1 MGIVIKNVH
10 ILGQEREKRT
20 DVYITGDHI
29 ASIGKE
35 PASFLKD
42 EEIDG
47 SHKFLM
53 PGLINCH
60 THAYMTLMRNYADD
74 LPFHEWLFGRILPM
88 EDELTPEDAYWG
100 TLLGMAEMI
109 RSGTTTFVDMHMFPR
124 MVVKA
129 CASSG
134 MRALLTRGLVGSDRH
149 DEGGK
154 MRIEQALDEME
165 YGKSIGAPC
174 MFGLGPHAIYTC
186 GEDFLRYV
194 TELAHEKGLL
204 INMHLAETKKEF
216 DDCLAEHGMTPAEYA
231 ASLGMTDGPA
241 IFAHCVYL
249 GENDFGILANPNVS
263 VATNPASN
271 MKLANGFAPVP
282 RMLKEGIRVALGT
295 DGAGSNNNLNLF
307 TEMHLLTLAHKGN
320 LCDSLVLSA
329 EETVRIATKNGA
341 AAIGREDLGS
351 VEPGKTADLVLIDEN
366 APSMIPNY
374 NRMAAVA
381 YSANGSEVSDVLIGG
396 RIVMRDR
403 QLMTIDEER
412 VHYEVERVASRF
424 RA

>member
-53 PGLINCH
+53 PGLINAH
-60 THAYMTLMRNYADD
+60 THGYMTLMRNYADD

-149 DEGGK
+149 DEGGMK
-154 MRIEQALDEME
+154 RIEQAMDEME

-320 LCDSLVLSA
+320 LCDSLVLNA

-351 VEPGKTADLVLIDEN
+351 IEPGKTADLVLIDEN
-366 APSMIPNY
+366 APSMIPNF

-424 RA
+424 RG

>member
-204 INMHLAETKKEF
+204 I
-216 DDCLAEHGMTPAEYA
+216 DCLAEHGMTPAEYA

>member
-194 TELAHEKGLL
+194 TELALEKGLL

-241 IFAHCVYL
+241 IFAPCVYL

>member
-1 MGIVIKNVH
+1 
-10 ILGQEREKRT
+10 
-20 DVYITGDHI
+20 
-29 ASIGKE
+29 
-35 PASFLKD
+35 
-42 EEIDG
+42 
-47 SHKFLM
+47 
-53 PGLINCH
+53 
-60 THAYMTLMRNYADD
+60 
-74 LPFHEWLFGRILPM
+74 
-88 EDELTPEDAYWG
+88 
-100 TLLGMAEMI
+100 
-109 RSGTTTFVDMHMFPR
+109 
-124 MVVKA
+124 
-129 CASSG
+129 
-134 MRALLTRGLVGSDRH
+134 
-149 DEGGK
+149 
-154 MRIEQALDEME
+154 
-165 YGKSIGAPC
+165 